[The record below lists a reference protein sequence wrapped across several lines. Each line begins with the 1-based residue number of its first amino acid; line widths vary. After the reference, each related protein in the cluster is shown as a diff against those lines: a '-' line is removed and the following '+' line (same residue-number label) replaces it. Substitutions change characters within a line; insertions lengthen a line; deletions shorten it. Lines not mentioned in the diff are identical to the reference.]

1 MPLVVRPEWIGRR
14 VVVRRVL
21 ASDAGA
27 RFSDTVGDL
36 VRVDDDQV
44 EIDSA
49 RGTVRIDRAVI
60 AEARLVEASTAAQLD
75 LERIAAEGWRAADTE
90 WIGGWLMRAD
100 HGWTGRANSA
110 LPLRAPGR
118 PMAEMVAATVGWY
131 AQRGLR
137 ARIHVPMPARRLLE
151 RFLADT
157 PFRERDEVPEI
168 GTWQPGPWID
178 VLTGRLDHMPAQFAD
193 GVTIA
198 STPDPE
204 WLALCRDGT
213 VPASGTALLAR
224 HERVAFVEVR
234 AGGEVA
240 AIVRGAV
247 DEGWLGVT
255 GLEVAIGRRCQGY
268 GRAAMAAVVRWAR
281 TEYGASRGYLQ
292 VDAANTAAA
301 ALYSSLGWWPHHAY
315 RYWDHTPRS

>member
-1 MPLVVRPEWIGRR
+1 MPPVVRPEWIGRR
-14 VVVRRVL
+14 VVVRRVVG
-21 ASDAGA
+21 SDAGP

-36 VRVDDDQV
+36 VHLDDERV
-44 EIDSA
+44 EIDSV
-49 RGTVRIDRAVI
+49 RGTVQIDLAAIV
-60 AEARLVEASTAAQLD
+60 EARLVEASTAAQLD
-75 LERIAAEGWRAADTE
+75 LERVAAEGWRPAETE

-118 PMAEMVAATVGWY
+118 PMAEMVAATVDWY
-131 AQRGLR
+131 AQRGLP

-157 PFRERDEVPEI
+157 PFRERDELPDT
-168 GTWQPGPWID
+168 GAWYAGPWID
-178 VLTGRLDHMPAQFAD
+178 VLTGRLDHMPAGLSD

-198 STPDPE
+198 STPDAE

-213 VPASGTALLAR
+213 VPASGAALLAR
-224 HERVAFVEVR
+224 HERVAFVKVY
-234 AGGEVA
+234 ADGEVA

-255 GLEVAIGRRCQGY
+255 ALEVAVAHRGRGH
-268 GRAAMAAVVRWAR
+268 GRAAMAAVVAWAR
-281 TEYGASRGYLQ
+281 AEHGAVRGYLQ

-301 ALYSSLGWWPHHAY
+301 ALYGSLGWWPHHSY
-315 RYWDHTPRS
+315 RYWDHTPRT

>member
-1 MPLVVRPEWIGRR
+1 MPPVVRPEWIGRR

-21 ASDAGA
+21 GSDAGP
-27 RFSDTVGDL
+27 RFSDTVGYL
-36 VRVDDDQV
+36 VRADDERV
-44 EIDSA
+44 VIDSA
-49 RGTVRIDRAVI
+49 RGTVQIDRGAI

-75 LERIAAEGWRAADTE
+75 LERVAAEGWRPAETE

-118 PMAEMVAATVGWY
+118 PMAEMVAATVDWY
-131 AQRGLR
+131 ARRGLP

-151 RFLADT
+151 VFLADT
-157 PFRERDEVPEI
+157 PFRERDEVPETGAWHA
-168 GTWQPGPWID
+168 GTWID
-178 VLTGRLDHMPAQFAD
+178 VLTGRLDHMPAGLSD

-198 STPDPE
+198 ATPDAD

-213 VPASGTALLAR
+213 VPASGVALLAR
-224 HERVAFVEVR
+224 HERVAFVKVH
-234 AGGEVA
+234 AAGEVA

-247 DEGWLGVT
+247 DEEWLGVT
-255 GLEVAIGRRCQGY
+255 ALEVAVARRGQGH
-268 GRAAMAAVVRWAR
+268 GRAAMAAVVAWAKA
-281 TEYGASRGYLQ
+281 EYGATHGYLQ

-301 ALYSSLGWWPHHAY
+301 AFYGALGWWPRHAY
-315 RYWDHTPRS
+315 RYWDHTARS